1 MNNSTGNALTE
12 HLREARFFLEPT
24 NAVHRQYE
32 ALRAYFVEG
41 LPSAEAARRFGYTPG
56 AFRVLCHQFR
66 HAQDWQERFFREV
79 RHGPQAAPARDPVR
93 ELVVAMR
100 KKNLSVY
107 DIRHELQS
115 QGHEISINSLSVLL
129 REEGFARLP
138 RRRDEERPAS
148 IKPQPAEV
156 ADVRNLDLTPR
167 VFRTRVAGLF
177 LMVPLMRKLD
187 LGQVAEQA
195 GLPGSK
201 MVPAEQALRS
211 LLALKLIGKERK
223 SHVMNLVFDEGLA
236 LFAGL
241 NVIPKRSYLAAYSS
255 RIGARGIGRFMAT
268 WFQEVQRIGLSR
280 SGCLDLDFHTVPA
293 NTDKEPLQKHY
304 VSRRSRSQKG
314 VLVFLA
320 RDAEQR
326 VMCYSNAH
334 VPKSEQADEIL
345 RFVEFWKQQTGQV
358 PQELVF
364 DSQLTTHAN
373 LRKLEELNIRFLTLR
388 RRTRAM
394 LAEIYARPN
403 SAWRRVTLRTL
414 TRSYR
419 TPRVFDERVKIRDYG
434 DKPIRQLS
442 ILDLGHEDP
451 TILLTNDMRAT
462 PAALI
467 TRYAQRMLI
476 ENGIAEAIHF
486 FHIDSLSSMVG
497 LKVDFDLQ
505 LTLVASSL
513 YRLFARHLPENYHNA
528 TAKVLFDSL
537 LDVSGKVQIDEHQ
550 VIVTLDKRAHNP
562 YLVDSGLADRPTP
575 MPWLQGKELVI
586 QFA

>member
-1 MNNSTGNALTE
+1 MINSTDKQITVHPLE
-12 HLREARFFLEPT
+12 SRFFLEPV
-24 NAVHRQYE
+24 NALHRQYE

-41 LPSAEAARRFGYTPG
+41 LSSARAAQRFGYTPG

-66 HAQDWQERFFREV
+66 HAHHWQARFFREV

-107 DIRHELQS
+107 DIRHELKS

-138 RRRDEERPAS
+138 RRRHEERPSS
-148 IKPQPAEV
+148 IKPTPAEV
-156 ADVRNLDLTPR
+156 ADARSLDLTPR
-167 VFRTRVAGLF
+167 AFRTRVAGLF
-177 LMVPLMRKLD
+177 LLVPLMKDLD
-187 LGQVAEQA
+187 LAQVASQA
-195 GLPGSK
+195 ELPGSK
-201 MVPAEQALRS
+201 RVPGEQALRS

-255 RIGARGIGRFMAT
+255 RIGERGIRRFMET
-268 WFQEVQRIGLSR
+268 WFQHVQRIGLSR
-280 SGCLDLDFHTVPA
+280 SGSLDCDFHTVPA
-293 NTDKEPLQKHY
+293 NSEKEPLQKHY

-334 VPKSEQADEIL
+334 IPKSEQADEIL
-345 RFVEFWKQQTGQV
+345 RFAQFWKNQTGEF

-373 LRKLEELNIRFLTLR
+373 LRKLQELNIRFLTLR
-388 RRTRAM
+388 RRTRTI

-403 SAWRRVTLRTL
+403 SAWRRVTLRSI
-414 TRSYR
+414 TRTYR
-419 TPRVFDERVKIRDYG
+419 TPRVFDEQVKIRDYG

-462 PAALI
+462 PATLI

-486 FHIDSLSSMVG
+486 FHIDALSSMVA

-505 LTLVASSL
+505 LTLMASSL

-537 LDVSGKVQIDEHQ
+537 LDVTGKVQIEDRQ

-562 YLVDSGLADRPTP
+562 YLVDSGLADHPTP
-575 MPWLQGKELVI
+575 MPWLEGKELVI

>member
-1 MNNSTGNALTE
+1 MIISNGKQITVHSS
-12 HLREARFFLEPT
+12 EARFFLVPV
-24 NAVHRQYE
+24 NSLHRQYE

-66 HAQDWQERFFREV
+66 HEHSLQERFFREV

-93 ELVVAMR
+93 DLVVALR

-107 DIRHELQS
+107 DIQRELKA

-138 RRRDEERPAS
+138 RRRDEERPPS
-148 IKPQPAEV
+148 IKPEPAEV
-156 ADVRNLDLTPR
+156 ADVRNLDLAPR
-167 VFRTRVAGLF
+167 SFRTRVAGLF
-177 LMVPLMRKLD
+177 LLVPLMKGLD
-187 LGQVAEQA
+187 LGQVAQQA

-201 MVPAEQALRS
+201 MIPPEQALRS

-223 SHVMNLVFDEGLA
+223 SHVMNLVFDQGLA

-241 NVIPKRSYLAAYSS
+241 NVMPKRSYLAAYSS
-255 RIGARGIGRFMAT
+255 RIGERGIRRFMET
-268 WFQEVQRIGLSR
+268 WFQQVQRIGLSR
-280 SGCLDLDFHTVPA
+280 SASLDLDYHSVPA
-293 NTDKEPLQKHY
+293 NSEKEPLQKHY

-334 VPKSEQADEIL
+334 VTKSGQADEIL
-345 RFVEFWKQQTGQV
+345 RFVQFWEQQTGQA

-364 DSQLTTHAN
+364 DSQLTTYAN
-373 LRKLEELNIRFLTLR
+373 LHRLDAQGIRFLTLR
-388 RRTRAM
+388 RRTRKL
-394 LAEIYARPN
+394 LAEIYARPS
-403 SAWRRVTLRTL
+403 SAWRRVTLRSL
-414 TRSYR
+414 TRTYR
-419 TPRVFDERVKIRDYG
+419 TPRVFDERICLRDYG
-434 DKPIRQLS
+434 DKLIRQLS
-442 ILDLGHEDP
+442 ILDLGHEEP
-451 TILLTNDMRAT
+451 TILITNDMRAT
-462 PAALI
+462 PATLI

-486 FHIDSLSSMVG
+486 FHIDALSSMVG

-505 LTLVASSL
+505 LTLAASSL
-513 YRLFARHLPENYHNA
+513 YRLFAQRLPENYHHA

-537 LDVSGKVQIDEHQ
+537 LDVAGKVQIENSQ
-550 VIVTLDKRAHNP
+550 IVVTLDKRAHNP
-562 YLVDSGLADRPTP
+562 YLVDSVLADQPTP
-575 MPWLQGKELVI
+575 MPWLEGKDLVI
-586 QFA
+586 EFA